1 MAASD
6 HLGPQFYHSSD
17 HPFQPGQVLTRE
29 GAWSAKHPE
38 AAAKIAA
45 TRSDYGGG
53 DVYYPGTH
61 KYAPGFPTNNENH
74 PVEDH
79 LHYGDRAFVTSG
91 ESKGYGAHT
100 YAVEPLTSAGRRSNK
115 HTPDPNYTSEG
126 MTGAYRTKGQLR
138 VLHEVDQN
146 GDKLWPG

>member
-6 HLGPQFYHSSD
+6 HLGAQWFHASD
-17 HPFQPGQVLTRE
+17 SVHAPGTILTRE
-29 GAWSAKHPE
+29 GAWAHKHPD
-38 AAAKIAA
+38 AAAKIEA
-45 TRSDYGGG
+45 TKSDYGNG

-61 KYAPGFPTNNENH
+61 RYAPGYPTNNENH

-79 LHYGDRAFVTSG
+79 LYYGDRSFMSSG

-100 YAVEPLTSAGRRSNK
+100 YAVEPITAKGRAITR
-115 HTPDPNYTSEG
+115 HQLDPNYTDEG

-138 VLHEVDQN
+138 VIGEV
-146 GDKLWPG
+146 